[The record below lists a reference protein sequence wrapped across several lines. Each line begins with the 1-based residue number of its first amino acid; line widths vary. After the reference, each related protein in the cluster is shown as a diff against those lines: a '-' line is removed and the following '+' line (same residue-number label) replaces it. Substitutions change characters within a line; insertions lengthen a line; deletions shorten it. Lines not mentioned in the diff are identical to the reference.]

1 MNKNKSQETI
11 DDIRKKVR
19 LEEYGV
25 ENVLTINLKK
35 KYSLFIYLIQ
45 TQETDYPGTYSEYDD
60 SWNFEDFKK
69 VI

>member
-25 ENVLTINLKK
+25 ENVLPITLKE
-35 KYSLFIYLIQ
+35 KYSLFIYLFNL
-45 TQETDYPGTYSEYDD
+45 D
-60 SWNFEDFKK
+60 SRN
-69 VI
+69 

>member
-35 KYSLFIYLIQ
+35 KYFLFIYLFNL
-45 TQETDYPGTYSEYDD
+45 D
-60 SWNFEDFKK
+60 SRN
-69 VI
+69 